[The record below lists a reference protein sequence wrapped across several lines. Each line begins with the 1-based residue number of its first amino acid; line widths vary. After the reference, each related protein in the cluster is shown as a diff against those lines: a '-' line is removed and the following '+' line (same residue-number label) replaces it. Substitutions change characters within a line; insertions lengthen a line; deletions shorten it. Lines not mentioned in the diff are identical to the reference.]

1 MGSLIS
7 LVSVDTSFPFGYG
20 YIMQTDTEGL
30 RFVVEI
36 NYENRVYYKHGENIN
51 HKSKIFPTGTFS
63 THTPFS
69 QPRPEIMHT
78 PRIISPEINEYA

>member
-20 YIMQTDTEGL
+20 YIMQTDTVWL

-36 NYENRVYYKHGENIN
+36 NYENRVCYKHGANIN
-51 HKSKIFPTGTFS
+51 HKSKNLPHRNFPHTKSLFFIPS
-63 THTPFS
+63 QNKAHTPHNFAG
-69 QPRPEIMHT
+69 
-78 PRIISPEINEYA
+78 N